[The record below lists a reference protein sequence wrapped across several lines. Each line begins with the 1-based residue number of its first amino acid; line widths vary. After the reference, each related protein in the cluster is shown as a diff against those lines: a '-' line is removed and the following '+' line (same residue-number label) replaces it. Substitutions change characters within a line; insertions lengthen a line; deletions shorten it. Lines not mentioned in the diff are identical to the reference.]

1 MCVRVGAETS
11 WDTLLEVS
19 GHLMGVVPYYHVG
32 PGDPTQGVRPGRGF
46 LYLLSCRSGPGP
58 LEDFFYF
65 HYKNIVVKITLENS
79 MNLSNFRV
87 AMVQEA
93 TITRILYFPLL

>member
-1 MCVRVGAETS
+1 MWVLGIQLKE
-11 WDTLLEVS
+11 S
-19 GHLMGVVPYYHVG
+19 GLAVEWA
-32 PGDPTQGVRPGRGF
+32 
-46 LYLLSCRSGPGP
+46 GPGP